1 MDQKEKALQELKQL
15 INQAQQLLDRAHA
28 KLTEIEG
35 NTQNVPPQQQPQPPR
50 PVSPTQHIIQERIGS
65 STRMR
70 SPQTVPSQAP
80 ATRPE
85 KMLVGIEKLDDLLG
99 AGIRTSSNVLLVGP
113 PYSGKDILAWNFI
126 ATSLRDQIPVMI
138 ITTDK
143 SINDIKME
151 ISRIY
156 PEVENAETAGL
167 LRFIDV
173 YSRSIQTQTQSQYA
187 VTIDNLINVSSLM
200 KATDSIA
207 SQFLSTKPYYRL
219 VFTSLTSYLNELDE
233 KIYIKFIQQF
243 AQKRKS
249 EYCTSLYLLEAGLF
263 DKKVVD
269 AITYLMDGSIT
280 FKSEGSKIY
289 LRVEGLGTVR
299 SRDWVEV
306 FLHETTFELGAFTLE
321 KIR

>member
-1 MDQKEKALQELKQL
+1 MEENDKAVQELKQL
-15 INQAQQLLDRAHA
+15 MNQLQQLLDRAQA
-28 KLTEIEG
+28 KLSEIEG
-35 NTQNVPPQQQPQPPR
+35 KSQGVPNQQITQAPR

-70 SPQTVPSQAP
+70 SSPIVTSQPPTA
-80 ATRPE
+80 RPE
-85 KMLVGIEKLDDLLG
+85 KLLVGIEKLDDLLG
-99 AGIRTSSNVLLVGP
+99 GGLRTSSNVLLVGP

-126 ATSLRDQIPVMI
+126 ARSLQDKIPVMI

-143 SINDIKME
+143 SINDIKLE

-156 PEVENAETAGL
+156 PDVENAEAAGL

-200 KATDSIA
+200 KATDSIS
-207 SQFLSTKPYYRL
+207 SQFLATKPYYRL